1 MKEGLKIKKY
11 IYKITN
17 NINKKCYIGQTLDWK
32 RRKTEHFGNSQLSY
46 VSLIGRAIK
55 KYGKSNFTFEVLGYF
70 ENYNDKEKYFIK
82 KYNTIASN
90 GYNIQNGGEE
100 PPVHHEEEHPMCK
113 ITKQIALDIIQ
124 CLKKDKD
131 NKYIINKYNVS
142 DDIIR
147 HINNGTSWRQEDEK
161 YPLRTKNDAP
171 DFVLKILDMLEN
183 TNLTQ
188 KEIASQLGVARSTVT
203 MINIG
208 KNHRLSNKS
217 YPIRKI

>member
-1 MKEGLKIKKY
+1 MDI
-11 IYKITN
+11 IY
-17 NINKKCYIGQTLDWK
+17 
-32 RRKTEHFGNSQLSY
+32 RM
-46 VSLIGRAIK
+46 
-55 KYGKSNFTFEVLGYF
+55 
-70 ENYNDKEKYFIK
+70 
-82 KYNTIASN
+82 
-90 GYNIQNGGEE
+90 GGEE